1 MKPGKGR
8 RASSGAP
15 SRTRA
20 VRAAKAARTARSG
33 RTTKPLGEEPQTG
46 RTARSARSAASDAA
60 GLAGRRS
67 KAEKTGGD
75 GRRLKRSRR
84 LKGRP
89 NRAKNE
95 GGSRTRSPRSASSS
109 SRSLVK
115 SSSTSASKSPAPK
128 SMASKSAA
136 ARSTG
141 SAGGF
146 VDARTIPPDRPV
158 SGRIGTDQEEQ
169 GLGIFVRPK
178 VLDFQAR
185 VREKKKVSRRL
196 VLIRTGVVILVMALI
211 TGLAWLL
218 FLSPVFRL
226 QTDQINVSGGNAW
239 VSDDRVASIVAHQG
253 DRSLLLIS
261 ANGVEQEISGM
272 AGVTDARVRKSFPH
286 GLEVTFDA
294 QEPTAVFKD
303 AQGKLTAV
311 DRQGRALNTV
321 AKPVDGVPV
330 IQVATVKR
338 AQQDQAVRQTLR
350 ILSTMPE
357 AMRHSVTKVTAETQD
372 SITTELDQGK
382 HVIIWGDGS
391 DLKLKQAVVD
401 KIINDPSKIG
411 DKHQLDVSA
420 PLRPIVK

>member
-1 MKPGKGR
+1 MKTGKGR
-8 RASSGAP
+8 RAASGA
-15 SRTRA
+15 SSKTRA

-33 RTTKPLGEEPQTG
+33 HAKPSGEEERTG
-46 RTARSARSAASDAA
+46 RTARSGESNVSDNAAM
-60 GLAGRRS
+60 AGRRS
-67 KAEKTGGD
+67 KTEKTGSE
-75 GRRLKRSRR
+75 GRRFKRSKR
-84 LKGRP
+84 LKSRP
-89 NRAKNE
+89 DRAKNP
-95 GGSRTRSPRSASSS
+95 GGSRTRSARSASSS

-115 SSSTSASKSPAPK
+115 GNKASASKSV
-128 SMASKSAA
+128 ASKSVSSKSVSS
-136 ARSTG
+136 RSAS

-146 VDARTIPPDRPV
+146 VDARAIPPDRPV

-196 VLIRTGVVILVMALI
+196 VLIRTGVVLLVMALI
-211 TGLAWLL
+211 AGLAGLL
-218 FLSPVFRL
+218 VLSPVLRL
-226 QTDQINVSGGNAW
+226 QTDRIAVSGGNAW
-239 VSDDRVASIVAHQG
+239 VSNDRVASIVAHQG

-261 ANGVEQEISGM
+261 TNGVEQDISGM

-286 GLEVTFDA
+286 GLQVTFDA

-303 AQGKLTAV
+303 AQGELTAV
-311 DRQGRALNTV
+311 DRQGRVLNTV
-321 AKPVDGVPV
+321 PKPVEGVPV
-330 IQVATVKR
+330 IRVSTVKR

-357 AMRHSVTKVTAETQD
+357 SMRHSVTKVTAETQD

-382 HVIIWGDGS
+382 HVIVWGDGS

>member
-46 RTARSARSAASDAA
+46 RTARSGRSAASDAA

-67 KAEKTGGD
+67 KAEKTGGG
-75 GRRLKRSRR
+75 GRRLKRSKR

-115 SSSTSASKSPAPK
+115 SSSTSASKSV
-128 SMASKSAA
+128 ASH
-136 ARSTG
+136 STG

-158 SGRIGTDQEEQ
+158 SGRIGTDQEDQ

>member
-1 MKPGKGR
+1 MKTGKGR
-8 RASSGAP
+8 SASGGASSR
-15 SRTRA
+15 SRA

-33 RTTKPLGEEPQTG
+33 RTTKPLGEEPQTS
-46 RTARSARSAASDAA
+46 RTARSGRSAASDAA

-67 KAEKTGGD
+67 KAEKTGGR
-75 GRRLKRSRR
+75 GRRLKRSKR

-89 NRAKNE
+89 NRAKNA

-115 SSSTSASKSPAPK
+115 GSSASASKAV
-128 SMASKSAA
+128 ASKSAES
-136 ARSTG
+136 RSTS

-158 SGRIGTDQEEQ
+158 SGRIGTDQEDQ

-196 VLIRTGVVILVMALI
+196 VLIRTGVVLLVMALI
-211 TGLAWLL
+211 AGLAWLL

-226 QTDQINVSGGNAW
+226 QADKVSVSGGNAW
-239 VSDDRVASIVAHQG
+239 VSNDRVASIVAHQG

-261 ANGVEQEISGM
+261 TNGVEQEISGM
-272 AGVTDARVRKSFPH
+272 AGVTDAKVRKSFPH

-303 AQGKLTAV
+303 AQDKLTAV
-311 DRQGRALNTV
+311 DRQGRVLNTV
-321 AKPVDGVPV
+321 SKPVKGVPV
-330 IQVATVKR
+330 IQVSTVNR

-372 SITTELDQGK
+372 SITTELDQGN

>member
-1 MKPGKGR
+1 MKTGKGR
-8 RASSGAP
+8 SASGGASSRA
-15 SRTRA
+15 RA

-33 RTTKPLGEEPQTG
+33 QAKPLKKEPQTG
-46 RTARSARSAASDAA
+46 TTARSARSTVSDAA
-60 GLAGRRS
+60 SVTDRS
-67 KAEKTGGD
+67 KAKKTGNG
-75 GRRLKRSRR
+75 GKRLKRSGDLKGSKR

-89 NRAKNE
+89 NRSKNAS
-95 GGSRTRSPRSASSS
+95 GSRTRSPRSASSS

-115 SSSTSASKSPAPK
+115 GSSASVSKSG
-128 SMASKSAA
+128 ASKSALS
-136 ARSTG
+136 RST
-141 SAGGF
+141 SSTGGF

-158 SGRIGTDQEEQ
+158 SGRIGTDQEDR

-196 VLIRTGVVILVMALI
+196 VLIRTGVVLLVVALI
-211 TGLAWLL
+211 AGLAWLF

-226 QTDQINVSGGNAW
+226 QTDKINVSGGNAW
-239 VSDDRVASIVAHQG
+239 VSDERVASIVAHQG

-261 ANGVEQEISGM
+261 TNGVEQEISGM
-272 AGVTDARVRKSFPH
+272 AGVTDAKVRKSFPH

-303 AQGKLTAV
+303 AQDKLTAV
-311 DRQGRALNTV
+311 DRQGRVLNTV
-321 AKPVDGVPV
+321 SKPVKGVPV
-330 IQVATVKR
+330 IQVSTVNR

-401 KIINDPSKIG
+401 KIINDSSKIG

>member
-1 MKPGKGR
+1 MKTGKGR
-8 RASSGAP
+8 SASGGASSR
-15 SRTRA
+15 SRA

-33 RTTKPLGEEPQTG
+33 RATKPLGEEPQTG
-46 RTARSARSAASDAA
+46 RTARSGRSAASDAA

-67 KAEKTGGD
+67 KAEKTGGG
-75 GRRLKRSRR
+75 GRRLKRSKR

-115 SSSTSASKSPAPK
+115 SSSTS
-128 SMASKSAA
+128 ASKSAA

-272 AGVTDARVRKSFPH
+272 AGVTDARVRKTFPH

>member
-1 MKPGKGR
+1 MKTGKGR
-8 RASSGAP
+8 SASGGASSR
-15 SRTRA
+15 SRA

-46 RTARSARSAASDAA
+46 RTARSGRSAASDAA

-67 KAEKTGGD
+67 KAEKTGGR
-75 GRRLKRSRR
+75 GRRLKRSKR

-89 NRAKNE
+89 NRAKNA

-115 SSSTSASKSPAPK
+115 GSSASASKSVT
-128 SMASKSAA
+128 SKSAES
-136 ARSTG
+136 RST
-141 SAGGF
+141 SLAGGF

-158 SGRIGTDQEEQ
+158 SGRIGTDQEDQ

-196 VLIRTGVVILVMALI
+196 VLIRTGVVLLVMALI
-211 TGLAWLL
+211 AGLAWLL

-226 QTDQINVSGGNAW
+226 QTDEVDVSGGNAW
-239 VSDDRVASIVAHQG
+239 VSNDRVASIVAHQG

-261 ANGVEQEISGM
+261 TNGVEQEISGM
-272 AGVTDARVRKSFPH
+272 AGVTDAKVRKSFPH

-303 AQGKLTAV
+303 AQDKLTAV
-311 DRQGRALNTV
+311 DRQGRVLNTV
-321 AKPVDGVPV
+321 SKPVKGVPV
-330 IQVATVKR
+330 IQVSTVKR

>member
-1 MKPGKGR
+1 MKTGKGR
-8 RASSGAP
+8 SASGGASSR
-15 SRTRA
+15 SRA

-46 RTARSARSAASDAA
+46 RTARSGRSAASDAA

-67 KAEKTGGD
+67 KAEKTGGR
-75 GRRLKRSRR
+75 GRRLKRSKR

-89 NRAKNE
+89 NRAKNA

-115 SSSTSASKSPAPK
+115 GSSASASKSVT
-128 SMASKSAA
+128 SKSAES
-136 ARSTG
+136 RSTS

-158 SGRIGTDQEEQ
+158 SGRIGTDQEDQ

-196 VLIRTGVVILVMALI
+196 VLIRTGVVLLVMALI
-211 TGLAWLL
+211 AGLSWLL

-226 QTDQINVSGGNAW
+226 QTEKIDVSGGNAW
-239 VSDDRVASIVAHQG
+239 VSNDRVASIVAHQG

-261 ANGVEQEISGM
+261 TNGVEQEISGM
-272 AGVTDARVRKSFPH
+272 AGVTDAKVRKSFPH

-303 AQGKLTAV
+303 AQDKLTAV
-311 DRQGRALNTV
+311 DRQGRVLNTV
-321 AKPVDGVPV
+321 SKPVKGVPV
-330 IQVATVKR
+330 IQVSTVNR

>member
-1 MKPGKGR
+1 MKNGKSR
-8 RASSGAP
+8 RASTGAS

-33 RTTKPLGEEPQTG
+33 RTRPSEEEQRTG
-46 RTARSARSAASDAA
+46 RTARSGKSAASDASA
-60 GLAGRRS
+60 QASRS
-67 KAEKTGGD
+67 KVEKTGGE
-75 GRRLKRSRR
+75 GRRLKRSKR
-84 LKGRP
+84 LRGSKRFKGRP
-89 NRAKNE
+89 SRSKNTS
-95 GGSRTRSPRSASSS
+95 GTRTRSARSASSS
-109 SRSLVK
+109 SRSLIK
-115 SSSTSASKSPAPK
+115 GSSVPVSKSA
-128 SMASKSAA
+128 ASKSATS
-136 ARSTG
+136 RSTS

-146 VDARTIPPDRPV
+146 VDARAIPPDRPV
-158 SGRIGTDQEEQ
+158 SGRIGTDQEDQ

-196 VLIRTGVVILVMALI
+196 VLIRTGVVVVVMALI
-211 TGLAWLL
+211 AGLAWLL

-226 QTDQINVSGGNAW
+226 QTDKIDVSGGNAW
-239 VSDDRVASIVAHQG
+239 VSNDRVVSIVANQG

-261 ANGVEQEISGM
+261 TNGVEQEISGM
-272 AGVTDARVRKSFPH
+272 AGVTDAKVRKCFPH

-303 AQGKLTAV
+303 AQRKLTAV
-311 DRQGRALNTV
+311 DRQGRVLNTV
-321 AKPVDGVPV
+321 SKPVEGVPV

-357 AMRHSVTKVTAETQD
+357 AMRHSVTKVTAKTQD

>member
-1 MKPGKGR
+1 MKNGKSR
-8 RASSGAP
+8 RASSGAS

-33 RTTKPLGEEPQTG
+33 RTRPSEEEQRTG
-46 RTARSARSAASDAA
+46 RTARSGKSAASDASA
-60 GLAGRRS
+60 QASRS
-67 KAEKTGGD
+67 KVEKTGGE
-75 GRRLKRSRR
+75 GRRLKRSKR
-84 LKGRP
+84 LKGSKRFRGRP
-89 NRAKNE
+89 SRSKNIS
-95 GGSRTRSPRSASSS
+95 GSRTRSARSASSS
-109 SRSLVK
+109 SRSLIKGNSV
-115 SSSTSASKSPAPK
+115 SVSKSA
-128 SMASKSAA
+128 ASKSATS
-136 ARSTG
+136 RSTS

-146 VDARTIPPDRPV
+146 VDARAIPPDRPV
-158 SGRIGTDQEEQ
+158 SGRIGTDQEDQ

-196 VLIRTGVVILVMALI
+196 VLIRTGVVVVVMALI
-211 TGLAWLL
+211 AGLAWLL

-226 QTDQINVSGGNAW
+226 QTDKINVSGGNAW
-239 VSDDRVASIVAHQG
+239 VSNDRVVSIVANQG

-261 ANGVEQEISGM
+261 TNGVEQEISGM
-272 AGVTDARVRKSFPH
+272 AGVTDAKVHKSFPH
-286 GLEVTFDA
+286 GLQVTFDA

-303 AQGKLTAV
+303 AQHKLTAV
-311 DRQGRALNTV
+311 DRQGRVLNTV
-321 AKPVDGVPV
+321 SKPVEGVPV

-357 AMRHSVTKVTAETQD
+357 AMRHSVTKVTAKTQD

>member
-46 RTARSARSAASDAA
+46 RTARSGRSAASDAA

-67 KAEKTGGD
+67 KAEKTGGR
-75 GRRLKRSRR
+75 GRRLKRSKR

-89 NRAKNE
+89 NRAKNA

-115 SSSTSASKSPAPK
+115 GSSASASKSV
-128 SMASKSAA
+128 ASKSAES
-136 ARSTG
+136 RSTS

-158 SGRIGTDQEEQ
+158 SGRIGTDQEDQ

-196 VLIRTGVVILVMALI
+196 VLIRTGVVLLVMALI
-211 TGLAWLL
+211 AGLAWLL

-226 QTDQINVSGGNAW
+226 QADKVSVSGGNAW
-239 VSDDRVASIVAHQG
+239 VSNDRVASIVAHQG

-261 ANGVEQEISGM
+261 TNGVEEEISGM
-272 AGVTDARVRKSFPH
+272 AGVTDAEVRKSFPH

-303 AQGKLTAV
+303 AQDKLTAV
-311 DRQGRALNTV
+311 DRQGRVLNTV
-321 AKPVDGVPV
+321 SKPVKGVPV
-330 IQVATVKR
+330 IQVSTVNR

>member
-1 MKPGKGR
+1 MKTGKGR
-8 RASSGAP
+8 SASGGASSR
-15 SRTRA
+15 SRA

-46 RTARSARSAASDAA
+46 RTARSGRSAASDAA

-67 KAEKTGGD
+67 KAEKTGGR
-75 GRRLKRSRR
+75 GRRLKRSKR

-89 NRAKNE
+89 NRAKNA

-115 SSSTSASKSPAPK
+115 GSSASASKSVT
-128 SMASKSAA
+128 SKSAES
-136 ARSTG
+136 RSTS

-158 SGRIGTDQEEQ
+158 SGRIGTDQEDQ

-196 VLIRTGVVILVMALI
+196 VLIRTGVVLLVMALI
-211 TGLAWLL
+211 AGLSWLL

-226 QTDQINVSGGNAW
+226 QTEKIDVSGGNAW
-239 VSDDRVASIVAHQG
+239 VSNDRVASIVAHQG

-261 ANGVEQEISGM
+261 TNGVEEEISGM
-272 AGVTDARVRKSFPH
+272 AGVTDAKVRKSFPH

-303 AQGKLTAV
+303 AQDKLTAV
-311 DRQGRALNTV
+311 DRQGRVLNTV
-321 AKPVDGVPV
+321 SKPVKGVPV
-330 IQVATVKR
+330 IQVSTVNR

>member
-46 RTARSARSAASDAA
+46 RTARSGRSAASDAA

-67 KAEKTGGD
+67 KAEKTGGG
-75 GRRLKRSRR
+75 GRRLKRSKR

-115 SSSTSASKSPAPK
+115 NSSTSASKSV
-128 SMASKSAA
+128 ASH
-136 ARSTG
+136 STG

-211 TGLAWLL
+211 AGLAWLL

-226 QTDQINVSGGNAW
+226 QADQINVSGGNAW

-261 ANGVEQEISGM
+261 TNGVEQEISGM
-272 AGVTDARVRKSFPH
+272 AGVTDAKVRKSFPH

-321 AKPVDGVPV
+321 SKPVDGVPV

-350 ILSTMPE
+350 ILSSMPE

-372 SITTELDQGK
+372 SITTELDQGR

-391 DLKLKQAVVD
+391 ELKLKQAVVD

>member
-1 MKPGKGR
+1 MKTGKGR
-8 RASSGAP
+8 SASGGASSR
-15 SRTRA
+15 SRA

-33 RTTKPLGEEPQTG
+33 RTAKPLGEEPQTG
-46 RTARSARSAASDAA
+46 RTARSGRSAASDAA

-67 KAEKTGGD
+67 KAEKTGGR
-75 GRRLKRSRR
+75 GRRLKRSKR

-89 NRAKNE
+89 NRAKNA
-95 GGSRTRSPRSASSS
+95 GGTRTRSPRSASSS

-115 SSSTSASKSPAPK
+115 GSSASASKSV
-128 SMASKSAA
+128 ASKSAES
-136 ARSTG
+136 RSTS

-158 SGRIGTDQEEQ
+158 SGRIGTDQEDQ

-196 VLIRTGVVILVMALI
+196 VLIRTAVVLLVMALI
-211 TGLAWLL
+211 AGLSWLL

-226 QTDQINVSGGNAW
+226 QTDKIGVSGGNAW
-239 VSDDRVASIVAHQG
+239 VSNDRVASIVAHQG

-261 ANGVEQEISGM
+261 TNGVEEEISGM
-272 AGVTDARVRKSFPH
+272 AGVTDAKVRKSFPH

-303 AQGKLTAV
+303 AQDKLTAV
-311 DRQGRALNTV
+311 DRQGRVLNTV
-321 AKPVDGVPV
+321 SKPVKGVPV
-330 IQVATVKR
+330 IQVSTVNR

>member
-1 MKPGKGR
+1 MKTSKGR
-8 RASSGAP
+8 SASGGAS

-33 RTTKPLGEEPQTG
+33 RTKSSKEEPRTG
-46 RTARSARSAASDAA
+46 RTTRSGRSTVSDAA
-60 GLAGRRS
+60 ELAGRRS
-67 KAEKTGGD
+67 KDEKTGGR
-75 GRRLKRSRR
+75 GRRLKRSKR

-89 NRAKNE
+89 NRAKNA
-95 GGSRTRSPRSASSS
+95 GGSRTRSARSASSS

-115 SSSTSASKSPAPK
+115 GSSASASKSV
-128 SMASKSAA
+128 ASKSAES
-136 ARSTG
+136 RSTS

-158 SGRIGTDQEEQ
+158 SGRIGTDQEDQ

-196 VLIRTGVVILVMALI
+196 VLIRTAVVLLVMALI
-211 TGLAWLL
+211 AGLSWLL

-226 QTDQINVSGGNAW
+226 QDDKISVSGGNAW
-239 VSDDRVASIVAHQG
+239 VSNDRVASIVANQG

-261 ANGVEQEISGM
+261 TNGVEEEISGM
-272 AGVTDARVRKSFPH
+272 AGVTDAKVRKSFPH
-286 GLEVTFDA
+286 GLDVTFDA

-303 AQGKLTAV
+303 AQDKLTAV
-311 DRQGRALNTV
+311 DRQGRVLNTV
-321 AKPVDGVPV
+321 SKPVKGVPV
-330 IQVATVKR
+330 IQVSTVNR
-338 AQQDQAVRQTLR
+338 AQQDQAVRQTLQ

>member
-20 VRAAKAARTARSG
+20 VQAAKAARTARSG
-33 RTTKPLGEEPQTG
+33 RTTKPLGEEPQTV
-46 RTARSARSAASDAA
+46 RTARSGRSAASDAA

-67 KAEKTGGD
+67 KAEKTGGG

-115 SSSTSASKSPAPK
+115 SSTSASKSV
-128 SMASKSAA
+128 ASH
-136 ARSTG
+136 STG

-211 TGLAWLL
+211 AGLAWLL

-239 VSDDRVASIVAHQG
+239 VSDDRVTSIVAHQG

>member
-1 MKPGKGR
+1 MKTGKGR
-8 RASSGAP
+8 SASGGASSRA
-15 SRTRA
+15 RA

-33 RTTKPLGEEPQTG
+33 QAKPLKKEPQTG
-46 RTARSARSAASDAA
+46 TTARSARSTVSDAA
-60 GLAGRRS
+60 SVTDRS
-67 KAEKTGGD
+67 KAKKTGNG
-75 GRRLKRSRR
+75 GKRLKRSGDLKGSKR

-89 NRAKNE
+89 NRSKNAS
-95 GGSRTRSPRSASSS
+95 GSRTRSPRSASSS

-115 SSSTSASKSPAPK
+115 GSSASVSKSG
-128 SMASKSAA
+128 ASKSALS
-136 ARSTG
+136 RST
-141 SAGGF
+141 SSTGGF

-158 SGRIGTDQEEQ
+158 SGRIGTDQEDR

-196 VLIRTGVVILVMALI
+196 VLIRTGVVLLVVALI
-211 TGLAWLL
+211 AGLAWLF

-226 QTDQINVSGGNAW
+226 QTDKINVSGGNAW
-239 VSDDRVASIVAHQG
+239 VSDERVASIVAHQG

-261 ANGVEQEISGM
+261 TNGVEQEISGM
-272 AGVTDARVRKSFPH
+272 AGVTDAKVRKSFPH

-303 AQGKLTAV
+303 AQDKLTAV
-311 DRQGRALNTV
+311 DRQGRVLNTV
-321 AKPVDGVPV
+321 SKPVKGVPV
-330 IQVATVKR
+330 IQVSTVKR

-401 KIINDPSKIG
+401 KIINDSSKIG

>member
-1 MKPGKGR
+1 MKTGKGR
-8 RASSGAP
+8 SASGGASSR
-15 SRTRA
+15 SRA

-46 RTARSARSAASDAA
+46 RTARSGRSAASDAA

-67 KAEKTGGD
+67 KAEKTGGR
-75 GRRLKRSRR
+75 GRRLKRSKR

-89 NRAKNE
+89 NRAKNA

-115 SSSTSASKSPAPK
+115 GSSASASKSVT
-128 SMASKSAA
+128 SKSAES
-136 ARSTG
+136 RSTS

-158 SGRIGTDQEEQ
+158 SGRIGTDQEDQ

-196 VLIRTGVVILVMALI
+196 VLIRTGVVLLVMALI
-211 TGLAWLL
+211 AGLAWLF

-226 QTDQINVSGGNAW
+226 QTDKIGVSGGNAW
-239 VSDDRVASIVAHQG
+239 VSNDRVASIVARQG

-261 ANGVEQEISGM
+261 TNGVEEEISGM
-272 AGVTDARVRKSFPH
+272 AGVTDAKVRKSFPH
-286 GLEVTFDA
+286 GLEVSFDA

-303 AQGKLTAV
+303 AQDKLTAV
-311 DRQGRALNTV
+311 DRQGRVLNTV
-321 AKPVDGVPV
+321 SKPVKGVPV
-330 IQVATVKR
+330 IQVSTVNR

-372 SITTELDQGK
+372 SITTELDQGN

>member
-1 MKPGKGR
+1 MKTGKGR
-8 RASSGAP
+8 SASGGASSR
-15 SRTRA
+15 SRA

-46 RTARSARSAASDAA
+46 RTARSGRSAASDAA

-67 KAEKTGGD
+67 KAEKTGGR
-75 GRRLKRSRR
+75 GRRLKRSKR

-89 NRAKNE
+89 NRAKNA

-115 SSSTSASKSPAPK
+115 GGSASASKSVT
-128 SMASKSAA
+128 SKSAES
-136 ARSTG
+136 RSTS

-158 SGRIGTDQEEQ
+158 SGRIGADQEDQ

-196 VLIRTGVVILVMALI
+196 VLIRTAVVLLVMALI
-211 TGLAWLL
+211 AGLSWLL

-226 QTDQINVSGGNAW
+226 QTDKIGVSGGNAW
-239 VSDDRVASIVAHQG
+239 VSNDRVASIVAHQG

-261 ANGVEQEISGM
+261 TNGVEEEISGM
-272 AGVTDARVRKSFPH
+272 AGVTDAKVRKSFPH

>member
-1 MKPGKGR
+1 MKTGKGR
-8 RASSGAP
+8 SASGGASSR
-15 SRTRA
+15 SRA

-46 RTARSARSAASDAA
+46 RTARSGRSAASDAA

-67 KAEKTGGD
+67 KAEKTGGR
-75 GRRLKRSRR
+75 GRRLKRSKR

-115 SSSTSASKSPAPK
+115 SSSTSASKSV
-128 SMASKSAA
+128 ASH
-136 ARSTG
+136 STG

-196 VLIRTGVVILVMALI
+196 VLIRTGVVILVMAMI
-211 TGLAWLL
+211 AGLAWLL

-226 QTDQINVSGGNAW
+226 QTDQVNVSGGNAW

-261 ANGVEQEISGM
+261 TNGVEQEISGM
-272 AGVTDARVRKSFPH
+272 AGVTDAKVRKSFPH

-321 AKPVDGVPV
+321 SKPVDGVPV

-350 ILSTMPE
+350 ILSSMPE

-372 SITTELDQGK
+372 SITTELDQGR

-391 DLKLKQAVVD
+391 ELKLKQAVVD

>member
-1 MKPGKGR
+1 MRTGKGR
-8 RASSGAP
+8 SASGGASSR
-15 SRTRA
+15 SRA

-46 RTARSARSAASDAA
+46 RTARSGRSAASDAA

-67 KAEKTGGD
+67 KAEKTGGR
-75 GRRLKRSRR
+75 GRRLKRSKR

-89 NRAKNE
+89 NRAKNA

-115 SSSTSASKSPAPK
+115 GSRASASNAV
-128 SMASKSAA
+128 ASKSAES
-136 ARSTG
+136 RSTG

-158 SGRIGTDQEEQ
+158 SGRIGTDQEDQ

-196 VLIRTGVVILVMALI
+196 VLIRTGVVLLVMALI
-211 TGLAWLL
+211 AGLSWLL

-226 QTDQINVSGGNAW
+226 QTDKIDVSGGNAW
-239 VSDDRVASIVAHQG
+239 VSNDRVASIVAHQG

-261 ANGVEQEISGM
+261 TNGVEQEISGM
-272 AGVTDARVRKSFPH
+272 AGVTDAKVRKSFPH

-303 AQGKLTAV
+303 AQDKLTAV
-311 DRQGRALNTV
+311 DRQGRVLNTV
-321 AKPVDGVPV
+321 SKPVKGVPV
-330 IQVATVKR
+330 IQVSTVNR

-372 SITTELDQGK
+372 SITTELDQGN

>member
-1 MKPGKGR
+1 MKTGKGR
-8 RASSGAP
+8 SASGGASSR
-15 SRTRA
+15 SRA

-46 RTARSARSAASDAA
+46 RTARSGRSAASDAA

-67 KAEKTGGD
+67 KAEKTGGR
-75 GRRLKRSRR
+75 GRRLKRSKR

-89 NRAKNE
+89 NRAKNA

-115 SSSTSASKSPAPK
+115 GSSASASKSVT
-128 SMASKSAA
+128 SKSALS
-136 ARSTG
+136 RSTS

-158 SGRIGTDQEEQ
+158 SGRIGTDQEDQ

-196 VLIRTGVVILVMALI
+196 VLIRTGVVLLVMALI
-211 TGLAWLL
+211 AGLAWLF

-226 QTDQINVSGGNAW
+226 QTDKIGVSGGNAW
-239 VSDDRVASIVAHQG
+239 VSNDRVASIVAHQG

-261 ANGVEQEISGM
+261 TNGVEQEISGM
-272 AGVTDARVRKSFPH
+272 AGVTDAKVRKSFPH

-303 AQGKLTAV
+303 AQDKLTAV
-311 DRQGRALNTV
+311 DRQGRVLNTV
-321 AKPVDGVPV
+321 SKPVKGVPV
-330 IQVATVKR
+330 IQVSTVNR

>member
-20 VRAAKAARTARSG
+20 VQAAKAARTARSG
-33 RTTKPLGEEPQTG
+33 RTTKPLGEEPQTV
-46 RTARSARSAASDAA
+46 RTARSGRSAASDAA

-67 KAEKTGGD
+67 KAEKTGGG
-75 GRRLKRSRR
+75 GRRLKRSKR

-115 SSSTSASKSPAPK
+115 SSSTSASKSV
-128 SMASKSAA
+128 ASH
-136 ARSTG
+136 STG

-185 VREKKKVSRRL
+185 VREKKKVNRRL

-261 ANGVEQEISGM
+261 TNGVEQEISGM
-272 AGVTDARVRKSFPH
+272 AGVTDAKVRKSFPH

>member
-33 RTTKPLGEEPQTG
+33 RITKPLGEEPQTG
-46 RTARSARSAASDAA
+46 RTARSGRSAASDAA

-67 KAEKTGGD
+67 KAEKTGGG
-75 GRRLKRSRR
+75 GRRLKRSKR

-95 GGSRTRSPRSASSS
+95 GGFRTHSPRSASSS

-115 SSSTSASKSPAPK
+115 SSSTS
-128 SMASKSAA
+128 ASKSAA

>member
-20 VRAAKAARTARSG
+20 VQAAKAARTARSG
-33 RTTKPLGEEPQTG
+33 RTTKPLGEEPQTV
-46 RTARSARSAASDAA
+46 RTARSGRSAASDAA

-67 KAEKTGGD
+67 KAEKTGGG

-89 NRAKNE
+89 NRTKNE

-115 SSSTSASKSPAPK
+115 SSSTSASKSV
-128 SMASKSAA
+128 ASH
-136 ARSTG
+136 STG

-185 VREKKKVSRRL
+185 VREKKKVNRRL

-261 ANGVEQEISGM
+261 TNGVEQEISGM
-272 AGVTDARVRKSFPH
+272 AGVTDAKVRKSFPH

>member
-1 MKPGKGR
+1 MKTGKGR
-8 RASSGAP
+8 SASGGASSR
-15 SRTRA
+15 SRA

-46 RTARSARSAASDAA
+46 RTARSGRSAASDAA

-67 KAEKTGGD
+67 KAEKTGGG
-75 GRRLKRSRR
+75 GRRLKRSKR

-115 SSSTSASKSPAPK
+115 SSSTSASKSV
-128 SMASKSAA
+128 ASH
-136 ARSTG
+136 STG

-158 SGRIGTDQEEQ
+158 SGRIGTDQEDQ

-196 VLIRTGVVILVMALI
+196 VLIRTGVVLLVMALI
-211 TGLAWLL
+211 AGLAWLL

-226 QTDQINVSGGNAW
+226 QTDKINVSGGNAW
-239 VSDDRVASIVAHQG
+239 VSNDRVVSIVANQG

-261 ANGVEQEISGM
+261 TNGVEQEISGM
-272 AGVTDARVRKSFPH
+272 AGVTDAKVRKSFPH

-303 AQGKLTAV
+303 AQDKLTAV
-311 DRQGRALNTV
+311 DRQGRVLNTV
-321 AKPVDGVPV
+321 SKPVKGVPV
-330 IQVATVKR
+330 IQVSTVNR

>member
-1 MKPGKGR
+1 MKTGKGR
-8 RASSGAP
+8 SASGGASSK
-15 SRTRA
+15 TRA

-33 RTTKPLGEEPQTG
+33 RTKPAKEEPQTG
-46 RTARSARSAASDAA
+46 RTARSGRSTVSDAA

-67 KAEKTGGD
+67 KTEKTGGR
-75 GRRLKRSRR
+75 GRRLKRSKR
-84 LKGRP
+84 LKGHP
-89 NRAKNE
+89 NRAKNA
-95 GGSRTRSPRSASSS
+95 GGSRTRSARSASSS

-115 SSSTSASKSPAPK
+115 GSSASASKSV
-128 SMASKSAA
+128 ASRSVES
-136 ARSTG
+136 RSTS

-158 SGRIGTDQEEQ
+158 SGRIGTDQEDQ

-196 VLIRTGVVILVMALI
+196 VLIRTGVVLLVMALI
-211 TGLAWLL
+211 AGLSWLL

-226 QTDQINVSGGNAW
+226 QTEKIDVSGGNAW
-239 VSDDRVASIVAHQG
+239 VSNDRVASIVAHQG
-253 DRSLLLIS
+253 DRSLLLVS
-261 ANGVEQEISGM
+261 TNGVEEEISGM
-272 AGVTDARVRKSFPH
+272 AGVTDAKVRKSFPH

-303 AQGKLTAV
+303 AQDKLTAV
-311 DRQGRALNTV
+311 DRQGRVLNTV
-321 AKPVDGVPV
+321 SKPVKGVPV
-330 IQVATVKR
+330 IQVSTVNR

>member
-1 MKPGKGR
+1 MRTGKGR
-8 RASSGAP
+8 SASGGASSR
-15 SRTRA
+15 SRA

-46 RTARSARSAASDAA
+46 RTARSGRSAASDAA

-67 KAEKTGGD
+67 KAEKTGGR
-75 GRRLKRSRR
+75 GRRLKRSKR

-89 NRAKNE
+89 NRAKNA

-115 SSSTSASKSPAPK
+115 GSSASASNAA
-128 SMASKSAA
+128 ASKSALS
-136 ARSTG
+136 RSTS

-158 SGRIGTDQEEQ
+158 SGRIGTDQEDQ

-196 VLIRTGVVILVMALI
+196 VLIRTGVVLLVMALI
-211 TGLAWLL
+211 AGLSWLL

-226 QTDQINVSGGNAW
+226 QTDKIDVSGGNAW
-239 VSDDRVASIVAHQG
+239 VSNDRVASIVARQG
-253 DRSLLLIS
+253 DRSLLLVS
-261 ANGVEQEISGM
+261 TNGVEEEISGM
-272 AGVTDARVRKSFPH
+272 AGVTDAKVRKSFPH

-303 AQGKLTAV
+303 AQDKLTAV
-311 DRQGRALNTV
+311 DRQGRVLNTV
-321 AKPVDGVPV
+321 SKPVKGVPV
-330 IQVATVKR
+330 IQVSTVNR

-372 SITTELDQGK
+372 SITTELDQGN

>member
-1 MKPGKGR
+1 MKTGKGR
-8 RASSGAP
+8 SASGGASSR
-15 SRTRA
+15 SRA

-33 RTTKPLGEEPQTG
+33 RTAKPLGEEPQTG
-46 RTARSARSAASDAA
+46 RTARSGRSAASDAA

-67 KAEKTGGD
+67 KAEKTGGR
-75 GRRLKRSRR
+75 GRRLKRSKR

-89 NRAKNE
+89 NRAKNA

-115 SSSTSASKSPAPK
+115 GSRASASNAV
-128 SMASKSAA
+128 ASKSAES
-136 ARSTG
+136 RSTG

-158 SGRIGTDQEEQ
+158 SGRIGTDQEDQ

-196 VLIRTGVVILVMALI
+196 VLIRTGVVLLVMALI
-211 TGLAWLL
+211 AGLSWLL

-226 QTDQINVSGGNAW
+226 QTDKISVSGGNAW
-239 VSDDRVASIVAHQG
+239 VSNDRVASIVARQG
-253 DRSLLLIS
+253 DRSLLLVS
-261 ANGVEQEISGM
+261 TNGVEEEISGM
-272 AGVTDARVRKSFPH
+272 AGVTDAKVRKSFPH

-303 AQGKLTAV
+303 AQDRLTAV
-311 DRQGRALNTV
+311 DRQGRVLNTV
-321 AKPVDGVPV
+321 SKPVKGVPV
-330 IQVATVKR
+330 IQVSTVNR

>member
-20 VRAAKAARTARSG
+20 VQAAKAARTARSG

-46 RTARSARSAASDAA
+46 RTARSGRSAASDAA

-67 KAEKTGGD
+67 KAEKTGGR
-75 GRRLKRSRR
+75 GRRLKRSKR

-89 NRAKNE
+89 NRAKNA

-115 SSSTSASKSPAPK
+115 GSSASASKSVT
-128 SMASKSAA
+128 SKSALS
-136 ARSTG
+136 RSTS

-158 SGRIGTDQEEQ
+158 SGRIGTDQEDQ

-196 VLIRTGVVILVMALI
+196 VLIRTGVVLLVMALI
-211 TGLAWLL
+211 AGLAWLF

-226 QTDQINVSGGNAW
+226 QTDKIGVSGGNAW
-239 VSDDRVASIVAHQG
+239 VSNDRVASIVAHQG

-261 ANGVEQEISGM
+261 TNGVEQEISGM
-272 AGVTDARVRKSFPH
+272 AGVTDAKVRKSFPH

-303 AQGKLTAV
+303 AQDKLTAV
-311 DRQGRALNTV
+311 DRQGRVLNTV
-321 AKPVDGVPV
+321 SKPVKGVPV
-330 IQVATVKR
+330 IQVSTVNR

>member
-1 MKPGKGR
+1 MKTGKGR
-8 RASSGAP
+8 SASSKAS

-33 RTTKPLGEEPQTG
+33 RTKPLGEEPQTG
-46 RTARSARSAASDAA
+46 RTARSGRSAASDAA

-67 KAEKTGGD
+67 KAEKTGGE
-75 GRRLKRSRR
+75 GRRLKRSKR

-89 NRAKNE
+89 NRAKNA

-115 SSSTSASKSPAPK
+115 GSRASASNAV
-128 SMASKSAA
+128 ASKSAES
-136 ARSTG
+136 RSTG

-158 SGRIGTDQEEQ
+158 SGRIGTDQEDQ

-196 VLIRTGVVILVMALI
+196 VLIRTGVVLLVMALI
-211 TGLAWLL
+211 AGLSWLL

-226 QTDQINVSGGNAW
+226 QTDKIDISGGNAW
-239 VSDDRVASIVAHQG
+239 VSNDRVASIVARQG

-261 ANGVEQEISGM
+261 TNGVEEEISGM
-272 AGVTDARVRKSFPH
+272 AGVTDAKVRKSFPH
-286 GLEVTFDA
+286 GLQVTFDA

-303 AQGKLTAV
+303 AQDKLTAV
-311 DRQGRALNTV
+311 DRQGRVLNTV
-321 AKPVDGVPV
+321 SKPVKGVPV
-330 IQVATVKR
+330 IQVSTVNR

-372 SITTELDQGK
+372 SITTELDQGN

>member
-1 MKPGKGR
+1 MKTGKGR
-8 RASSGAP
+8 RAASGAS

-33 RTTKPLGEEPQTG
+33 HAKPSGEEERTG
-46 RTARSARSAASDAA
+46 RTARSGESNVSNNAAM
-60 GLAGRRS
+60 AGRRS
-67 KAEKTGGD
+67 KAEKTGSE
-75 GRRLKRSRR
+75 GRRFKRSKH

-89 NRAKNE
+89 DRAKNP
-95 GGSRTRSPRSASSS
+95 GGSRTRSARSASSS

-115 SSSTSASKSPAPK
+115 GNKASASKSV
-128 SMASKSAA
+128 ASKSVSSKSATS
-136 ARSTG
+136 RSAS

-146 VDARTIPPDRPV
+146 VDARAIPPDRPV

-196 VLIRTGVVILVMALI
+196 VLIRTGVVLLVMALI
-211 TGLAWLL
+211 AGLAWLL

-226 QTDQINVSGGNAW
+226 QTDRIDVSGGNAW
-239 VSDDRVASIVAHQG
+239 VSNDRVASIVAHQG

-261 ANGVEQEISGM
+261 TNGVEQDISGM
-272 AGVTDARVRKSFPH
+272 AGVTDARVRKTFPH
-286 GLEVTFDA
+286 GLQVTFDA

-303 AQGKLTAV
+303 AQGELTAV
-311 DRQGRALNTV
+311 DRQGRVLNTV
-321 AKPVDGVPV
+321 PKPVEGVPL
-330 IQVATVKR
+330 IQVSTVKR

-357 AMRHSVTKVTAETQD
+357 SMRHSVTKVTAETQD

-382 HVIIWGDGS
+382 HVIVWGDGS

>member
-46 RTARSARSAASDAA
+46 RTARSGRSAASDAA

-67 KAEKTGGD
+67 KAEKTGGG
-75 GRRLKRSRR
+75 GRRLNRSRR

-115 SSSTSASKSPAPK
+115 SGSTSASKSVT
-128 SMASKSAA
+128 SKSALS
-136 ARSTG
+136 RSTS

-226 QTDQINVSGGNAW
+226 QTDQINVSGGNTW

-321 AKPVDGVPV
+321 SEPVDGVPV

>member
-1 MKPGKGR
+1 MKTGKGR
-8 RASSGAP
+8 SASGGAS

-33 RTTKPLGEEPQTG
+33 RTKPAKEEPQTG
-46 RTARSARSAASDAA
+46 RTARSGRSTVSDAA
-60 GLAGRRS
+60 GLAGQRS
-67 KAEKTGGD
+67 KAERTGGR
-75 GRRLKRSRR
+75 GRRLKRSKR
-84 LKGRP
+84 LKGRS
-89 NRAKNE
+89 NRAKNA

-115 SSSTSASKSPAPK
+115 GSSASASKSVT
-128 SMASKSAA
+128 SKSVES
-136 ARSTG
+136 RSTS

-158 SGRIGTDQEEQ
+158 SGRIGTDQEDQ

-196 VLIRTGVVILVMALI
+196 VLIRTGVVLLVMALI
-211 TGLAWLL
+211 AGLAWLL

-226 QTDQINVSGGNAW
+226 QTDKIDVSGGNAW
-239 VSDDRVASIVAHQG
+239 VSNDRVVSIVANQG

-261 ANGVEQEISGM
+261 TNGVEQEISGM
-272 AGVTDARVRKSFPH
+272 AGVTDAKVRKSFPH

-303 AQGKLTAV
+303 AQDKLTAV
-311 DRQGRALNTV
+311 DRQGRVLNTV
-321 AKPVDGVPV
+321 SKPVKGVPV
-330 IQVATVKR
+330 IQVSTVNR

>member
-1 MKPGKGR
+1 MKNGKSR
-8 RASSGAP
+8 RASSGAS

-33 RTTKPLGEEPQTG
+33 RTRPSEEEQRTG
-46 RTARSARSAASDAA
+46 RTARSGKSAASDASA
-60 GLAGRRS
+60 QASRS
-67 KAEKTGGD
+67 KVEKTGGE
-75 GRRLKRSRR
+75 GRRLKRSKR
-84 LKGRP
+84 LKGSKRFRGRP
-89 NRAKNE
+89 SRSKNTS
-95 GGSRTRSPRSASSS
+95 GSRTRSARSASSS
-109 SRSLVK
+109 SRALIK
-115 SSSTSASKSPAPK
+115 GSSVSVSKSA
-128 SMASKSAA
+128 ASKSATS
-136 ARSTG
+136 RSTS

-146 VDARTIPPDRPV
+146 VDARAIPPDRPV
-158 SGRIGTDQEEQ
+158 SGRIGTDQEDQ

-196 VLIRTGVVILVMALI
+196 VLIRTGVVLVVMALI
-211 TGLAWLL
+211 AGLAWLL

-226 QTDQINVSGGNAW
+226 QTDKIDVSGGNAW
-239 VSDDRVASIVAHQG
+239 VSNDRVVSIVANQG

-261 ANGVEQEISGM
+261 TNGVEQEISGM
-272 AGVTDARVRKSFPH
+272 AGVTDAKVRKSFPH

-303 AQGKLTAV
+303 AQRKLTAV
-311 DRQGRALNTV
+311 DRQGRVLNTV
-321 AKPVDGVPV
+321 SKPVEGVPV
-330 IQVATVKR
+330 IQVTTVKR
-338 AQQDQAVRQTLR
+338 AQQDQAVKQTLR

-357 AMRHSVTKVTAETQD
+357 AMRHSVTKVTAKTQD

>member
-1 MKPGKGR
+1 MKTGKGR
-8 RASSGAP
+8 RASSGAS

-33 RTTKPLGEEPQTG
+33 RITKPLGEEPQTG
-46 RTARSARSAASDAA
+46 RTARSGRSAASDAA

-67 KAEKTGGD
+67 KAEKTGGG
-75 GRRLKRSRR
+75 GRRLKRSKR

-115 SSSTSASKSPAPK
+115 SGSTSASKSV
-128 SMASKSAA
+128 ASH
-136 ARSTG
+136 STG

-211 TGLAWLL
+211 AGLAWLL

>member
-1 MKPGKGR
+1 MKNGKSR
-8 RASSGAP
+8 RASSGAS

-33 RTTKPLGEEPQTG
+33 RTRPSEEEQRTG
-46 RTARSARSAASDAA
+46 RTARSGKSAASDASA
-60 GLAGRRS
+60 QASRS
-67 KAEKTGGD
+67 KVEKTGGE
-75 GRRLKRSRR
+75 GRRLKRSKRFKGSKR
-84 LKGRP
+84 FRGRP
-89 NRAKNE
+89 SRSKNTS
-95 GGSRTRSPRSASSS
+95 GSRTRSARSASSS
-109 SRSLVK
+109 SRSLIKGNV
-115 SSSTSASKSPAPK
+115 SKSA
-128 SMASKSAA
+128 ASKSATS
-136 ARSTG
+136 RLTSP
-141 SAGGF
+141 AGGF
-146 VDARTIPPDRPV
+146 VDARAIPPDRPV
-158 SGRIGTDQEEQ
+158 SGRIGTDQEDQ

-196 VLIRTGVVILVMALI
+196 VLIRTGVVVVVMALI
-211 TGLAWLL
+211 AGLAWLL

-226 QTDQINVSGGNAW
+226 QTDKINVSGGNAW
-239 VSDDRVASIVAHQG
+239 VSNDRVVSIVANQG

-261 ANGVEQEISGM
+261 TNGVEQEISGM
-272 AGVTDARVRKSFPH
+272 AGVTDAKVHKSFPH

-303 AQGKLTAV
+303 AQRKLTAV
-311 DRQGRALNTV
+311 DRQGRVLNTV
-321 AKPVDGVPV
+321 SKPVEGVPV

-338 AQQDQAVRQTLR
+338 AQQDQAVKQTLR

-357 AMRHSVTKVTAETQD
+357 AMRHSVTKVTAKTQD

>member
-46 RTARSARSAASDAA
+46 RTARSGRSAASDAA

-67 KAEKTGGD
+67 KAEKTGGR
-75 GRRLKRSRR
+75 GRRLKRSKR

-115 SSSTSASKSPAPK
+115 SSSTS
-128 SMASKSAA
+128 ASKSAA

-272 AGVTDARVRKSFPH
+272 AGVTDARVRKTFPH

>member
-1 MKPGKGR
+1 MKTGKGR
-8 RASSGAP
+8 SASGGAS

-20 VRAAKAARTARSG
+20 VRAAKAARTARS
-33 RTTKPLGEEPQTG
+33 RRTKPAKEEAQTG
-46 RTARSARSAASDAA
+46 RTARSGRSTVSDAA
-60 GLAGRRS
+60 ELAGQRS
-67 KAEKTGGD
+67 KAERTGGR
-75 GRRLKRSRR
+75 GRRLKRSKR

-89 NRAKNE
+89 NRAKNA
-95 GGSRTRSPRSASSS
+95 GGTRTRSPRSASSS

-115 SSSTSASKSPAPK
+115 GSSASASKSV
-128 SMASKSAA
+128 ASKSAES
-136 ARSTG
+136 RSTS

-158 SGRIGTDQEEQ
+158 SGRIGTDQEDQ

-211 TGLAWLL
+211 TGLVWLL

-261 ANGVEQEISGM
+261 TNGVEQEISGM
-272 AGVTDARVRKSFPH
+272 AGVTDAKVRKSFPH

-303 AQGKLTAV
+303 AQDKLTAV
-311 DRQGRALNTV
+311 DRQGRVLNTV
-321 AKPVDGVPV
+321 SKPVKGVPV
-330 IQVATVKR
+330 IQVSTVNR

>member
-46 RTARSARSAASDAA
+46 RTARSGRSAASDAA

-67 KAEKTGGD
+67 KAEKTGGR
-75 GRRLKRSRR
+75 GRRLKRSKR

-89 NRAKNE
+89 NRAKNA

-115 SSSTSASKSPAPK
+115 GSSASASKSV
-128 SMASKSAA
+128 ASKSAES
-136 ARSTG
+136 RSTS

-158 SGRIGTDQEEQ
+158 SGRIGTDQEDQ

-196 VLIRTGVVILVMALI
+196 VLIRTGVVLLVMALI
-211 TGLAWLL
+211 AGLSWLL

-226 QTDQINVSGGNAW
+226 QTEKIDVSGGNAW
-239 VSDDRVASIVAHQG
+239 VSNDRVASIVAHQG

-261 ANGVEQEISGM
+261 TNGVEQEISGM
-272 AGVTDARVRKSFPH
+272 AGVTDAKVRKSFPH

-303 AQGKLTAV
+303 AQDKLTAV
-311 DRQGRALNTV
+311 DRQGRVLNTV
-321 AKPVDGVPV
+321 SKPVKGVPV
-330 IQVATVKR
+330 IQVSTVNR